1 MNEFQLKY
9 GTNPN
14 QKPARIYM
22 ADGSDLPVQI
32 LNGRPGYI
40 NFLDAFNSWQLV
52 RDLKKALGQPAAAS
66 FKHVSPAGAA
76 IGLPLDETL
85 RAMYHI
91 APETELSPLACAY
104 ARARGADRMSSFG
117 DWIALLGEDAK
128 QFDNQTVTL
137 VCTIVKNK
145 IMTTK
150 SNTLMAFTTIED
162 LTGTMELLVFPRV
175 LTSCRAYLQENAV
188 VVTTGR
194 ASVKE
199 DEGTRLIVESVL
211 PVDGYDPSQSFGQN
225 RSQRISAAAG
235 DTAAQSIWL
244 VVPSRE
250 CAQMHKVENLLQNIF
265 DGPTPVYF
273 KFEDSGQRVR
283 APQSMWAM
291 DHPLLR
297 QELERILGADHVKFT
312 TAQAAK

>member
-1 MNEFQLKY
+1 MAGAEEAPQNDDYQVPNLREYDSGELLKMEKEVSGLY
-9 GTNPN
+9 LSGHP
-14 QKPARIYM
+14 
-22 ADGSDLPVQI
+22 
-32 LNGRPGYI
+32 
-40 NFLDAFNSWQLV
+40 LDAYREKIEKISTCTIAQLQGENA
-52 RDLKKALGQPAAAS
+52 RD
-66 FKHVSPAGAA
+66 
-76 IGLPLDETL
+76 
-85 RAMYHI
+85 
-91 APETELSPLACAY
+91 
-104 ARARGADRMSSFG
+104 
-117 DWIALLGEDAK
+117 
-128 QFDNQTVTL
+128 FDNQTVTL
-137 VCTIVKNK
+137 VCTVVKNK

-225 RSQRISAAAG
+225 RSQRISAAAR

-244 VVPSRE
+244 LVPSRE

>member
-1 MNEFQLKY
+1 MDAYREKIEKISTCTIAQL
-9 GTNPN
+9 
-14 QKPARIYM
+14 Q
-22 ADGSDLPVQI
+22 
-32 LNGRPGYI
+32 
-40 NFLDAFNSWQLV
+40 
-52 RDLKKALGQPAAAS
+52 
-66 FKHVSPAGAA
+66 
-76 IGLPLDETL
+76 
-85 RAMYHI
+85 
-91 APETELSPLACAY
+91 
-104 ARARGADRMSSFG
+104 
-117 DWIALLGEDAK
+117 GENAK
-128 QFDNQTVTL
+128 DFDNQMVTL
-137 VCTIVKNK
+137 VCTVVKNK

-235 DTAAQSIWL
+235 NTAAQSIWL
-244 VVPSRE
+244 LVPSRE

>member
-1 MNEFQLKY
+1 M
-9 GTNPN
+9 
-14 QKPARIYM
+14 
-22 ADGSDLPVQI
+22 
-32 LNGRPGYI
+32 
-40 NFLDAFNSWQLV
+40 
-52 RDLKKALGQPAAAS
+52 
-66 FKHVSPAGAA
+66 
-76 IGLPLDETL
+76 
-85 RAMYHI
+85 
-91 APETELSPLACAY
+91 
-104 ARARGADRMSSFG
+104 
-117 DWIALLGEDAK
+117 
-128 QFDNQTVTL
+128 
-137 VCTIVKNK
+137 VKNK

-244 VVPSRE
+244 LVPSRE